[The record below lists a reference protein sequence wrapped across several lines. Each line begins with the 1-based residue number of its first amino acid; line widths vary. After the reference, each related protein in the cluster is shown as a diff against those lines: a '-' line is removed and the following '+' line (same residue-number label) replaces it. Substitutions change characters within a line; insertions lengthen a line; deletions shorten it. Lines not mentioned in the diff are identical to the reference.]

1 MQQCAHNFYR
11 DSNYSC
17 HVCPSNAQCLGAT
30 AIPNDGF
37 FLATQ
42 SDGSLMAIA
51 CLPEFCTSSGAECQA
66 ASLNSHGA
74 SNCCAANRVNSS
86 ALCADC
92 AYPLQ
97 PWFNAC
103 VSTFARPLVSS
114 HLRQRVLPFAACDS
128 TDYGLIVGWLVLC
141 FVMAGA
147 FSVVAKPPM
156 QAIDYSA
163 DADVIEI
170 ESQSTD
176 SRVFVRFAG
185 LPLLRCNLS
194 CSSTKFSKSSLR
206 SANHDSVPR
215 RRDADIDGAQI
226 GRAHV

>member
-1 MQQCAHNFYR
+1 M
-11 DSNYSC
+11 
-17 HVCPSNAQCLGAT
+17 T
-30 AIPNDGF
+30 
-37 FLATQ
+37 
-42 SDGSLMAIA
+42 
-51 CLPEFCTSSGAECQA
+51 
-66 ASLNSHGA
+66 
-74 SNCCAANRVNSS
+74 
-86 ALCADC
+86 
-92 AYPLQ
+92 
-97 PWFNAC
+97 
-103 VSTFARPLVSS
+103 
-114 HLRQRVLPFAACDS
+114 LPFAACDS

-215 RRDADIDGAQI
+215 RRDADIDGARAGEPEPAAHNEQL
-226 GRAHV
+226 GRPLHDAAAAHGADAAWRLVCSLVSHSGVLNFLAQGPDDPAGVLSCRVAAALSEELLRAPQVRGERHEQNRPANSDRTLHFQL